1 MEGAYPVK
9 GMGDLETE
17 EIIDTDMV
25 RGSGRVCIARLDFEV
40 GKRGHRVVIEYVD
53 VYVGNE
59 SAIQLIDTCEVC
71 TILVLCLRG
80 LFSFRQS
87 FLAHILRTICSPE
100 QECVS

>member
-1 MEGAYPVK
+1 VRLSVGCSDEVLPIRRLVNQDACDDEREGRRSRNMEGAYPVK

-53 VYVGNE
+53 V
-59 SAIQLIDTCEVC
+59 
-71 TILVLCLRG
+71 
-80 LFSFRQS
+80 
-87 FLAHILRTICSPE
+87 
-100 QECVS
+100 